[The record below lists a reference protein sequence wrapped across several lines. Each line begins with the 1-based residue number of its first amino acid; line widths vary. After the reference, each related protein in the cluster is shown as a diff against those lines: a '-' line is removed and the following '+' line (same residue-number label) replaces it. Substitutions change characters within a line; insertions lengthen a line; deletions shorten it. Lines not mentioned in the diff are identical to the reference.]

1 MKWLVLFLLLPI
13 FEIFVFLK
21 VNEVIGLFYIIS
33 LILCTALTGMF
44 FVKKQAYNVLN
55 KVKTQRINP
64 VFTISHGFLIFIAG
78 ILLVTPGFI
87 TDIIGF
93 SVLIPNVRALIILA
107 ILQRL
112 NKNK

>member
-1 MKWLVLFLLLPI
+1 
-13 FEIFVFLK
+13 
-21 VNEVIGLFYIIS
+21 
-33 LILCTALTGMF
+33 MF